1 MPELIRGGFLVK
13 SKSLTMYLIPTALV
27 CAFALMPLLAHAT
40 DNVKPEPSAIDLTLA
55 ELNSP
60 VLARVALSTNEQ
72 PPMLA
77 QNDDPGDQP
86 VDVYGF
92 KRKSPT
98 RAFLQSFLIPG
109 WGQLYAKSSI
119 WKPIMFV
126 GLEAA
131 GWAGYT
137 SFHGKG
143 NDAEVV
149 YRAYADEHWDS
160 TRYVEGLYHTF
171 YRRYQSPSVIEDGK
185 GAWLDTTTYITL
197 DTVGN
202 DVVEV
207 KRSLSHHA
215 WFKEDGSRVESDEYY
230 ENIGK
235 YNQFNSGWDDF
246 PEVGSENFPDHPD
259 DTLLEQISANRR
271 KYLQLRDDANSEFN
285 KANTMLVAT
294 VANHLLAGFWAAL
307 DARAYNRAQD
317 QFGHIEPKLRLVKSP
332 SNPKKLMPY
341 LTVGYRF

>member
-13 SKSLTMYLIPTALV
+13 SKSLTMYLLPVALV
-27 CAFALMPLLAHAT
+27 CALALVTAPAHAT
-40 DNVKPEPSAIDLTLA
+40 DNLTAEPSTIDLTLA

-60 VLARVALSTNEQ
+60 VLARVALSTDEE

-77 QNDDPGDQP
+77 QNDDLGDQP

-143 NDAEVV
+143 NDAEDV

-160 TRYVEGLYHTF
+160 TRYVDGLYYTF
-171 YRRYQSPSVIEDGK
+171 YRRDYPESIKD
-185 GAWLDTTTYITL
+185 AWMDTTTYVIV
-197 DTVGN
+197 DDENVIHP
-202 DVVEV
+202 
-207 KRSLSHHA
+207 RSLSHHA
-215 WFKEDGSRVESDEYY
+215 WYKEDGSKVERDEYY
-230 ENIGK
+230 ENVGK
-235 YNQFNSGWDDF
+235 YNQFNFGWDDYL
-246 PEVGSENFPDHPD
+246 ETVDGVLPDHPD
-259 DTLLEQISANRR
+259 DSLLTVVSSNRTT
-271 KYLQLRDDANSEFN
+271 YLKLRDDANSEFN

-317 QFGHIEPKLRLVKSP
+317 QFGQIEPKLRLVKSP

-341 LTVGYRF
+341 LTVGYKF

>member
-1 MPELIRGGFLVK
+1 MK
-13 SKSLTMYLIPTALV
+13 SKSLSVNLTALAILV
-27 CAFALMPLLAHAT
+27 AVAVAPCAGHAT
-40 DNVKPEPSAIDLTLA
+40 SEPVTSPSTVNLSLA
-55 ELNSP
+55 SWNSP
-60 VLARVALSTNEQ
+60 VLARVAFANVDE

-77 QNDDPGDQP
+77 QADDLGGKP

-92 KRKSPT
+92 QRKSPT

-109 WGQLYAKSSI
+109 WGQLYAKSSF

-126 GLEAA
+126 GIEAA

-143 NDAEVV
+143 NDKEDL
-149 YRAYADEHWDS
+149 YRAFADVHWDS
-160 TRYVEGLYHTF
+160 LKYVDGLYETF
-171 YRRYQSPSVIEDGK
+171 YSHDYPPSIKNDGE
-185 GAWLDTTTYITL
+185 GAWLDTTTYIVL
-197 DTVGN
+197 N
-202 DVVEV
+202 AQNEIV

-215 WFKEDGSRVESDEYY
+215 WFKEDGSAVDSDEYY

-235 YNQFNSGWDDF
+235 YNQFNFGWDDF
-246 PEVGSENFPDHPD
+246 PAVGSDSFPPHPD
-259 DTLLEQISANRR
+259 SSQLDYVSPNR
-271 KYLQLRDDANSEFN
+271 KSYLQMRDDANSEFN

>member
-13 SKSLTMYLIPTALV
+13 SKSLTKHLLLSAFL
-27 CAFALMPLLAHAT
+27 FALAIAPSIAKAT
-40 DNVKPEPSAIDLTLA
+40 GNPQTEPSTVDLSLTSW
-55 ELNSP
+55 NSP
-60 VLARVALSTNEQ
+60 VLARVALSTPEE

-77 QNDDPGDQP
+77 QNDDLGGQP

-109 WGQLYAKSSI
+109 WGQLYAKSAI

-131 GWAGYT
+131 GWAGYA

-143 NDAEVV
+143 NDAEDV

-160 TRYVEGLYHTF
+160 TRYIDGLYYTF
-171 YRRYQSPSVIEDGK
+171 YRRDYPESIKD
-185 GAWLDTTTYITL
+185 AWLDTTTYIVL
-197 DTVGN
+197 N
-202 DVVEV
+202 ENNEIMP
-207 KRSLSHHA
+207 RSLSHHA
-215 WFKEDGSRVESDEYY
+215 WYKEDGSRVESDEYY
-230 ENIGK
+230 ENVGK
-235 YNQFNSGWDDF
+235 YNQFNFGWDDYL
-246 PEVGSENFPDHPD
+246 ESVDGVLPDNPD
-259 DTLLEQISANRR
+259 DSLLTVVSPNRQ
-271 KYLQLRDDANSEFN
+271 KYVELRDDANSEFN
-285 KANTMLVAT
+285 KANSMLVAT

>member
-13 SKSLTMYLIPTALV
+13 SKSLTMYLLPAALV
-27 CAFALMPLLAHAT
+27 CASALMPALAHAT
-40 DNVKPEPSAIDLTLA
+40 DNVKAEPSTIDLTLA

-60 VLARVALSTNEQ
+60 VLARVALSTNEE

-77 QNDDPGDQP
+77 QNEDAGDQP

-143 NDAEVV
+143 NDAEDT
-149 YRAYADEHWDS
+149 YRAFADEHWDS
-160 TRYVEGLYHTF
+160 TRYIDGLYYTF
-171 YRRYQSPSVIEDGK
+171 YRRDYPESIKD
-185 GAWLDTTTYITL
+185 AWLDTTTYLTL
-197 DTVGN
+197 N
-202 DVVEV
+202 EENEII

-215 WFKEDGSRVESDEYY
+215 WYKEDGSSVERDEYY
-230 ENIGK
+230 ENVGK
-235 YNQFNSGWDDF
+235 YHQFNFGWDDY
-246 PEVGSENFPDHPD
+246 PEIGSEQFPDNPD
-259 DTLLEQISANRR
+259 DSAKFEYISENR
-271 KYLQLRDDANSEFN
+271 KTYLQLRDDANSEFN

-294 VANHLLAGFWAAL
+294 VANHLLAGFWAAF

-317 QFGHIEPKLRLVKSP
+317 QFGQIEPKLRLVKSP

-341 LTVGYRF
+341 LTVGYKF